1 MRLENQTINT
11 VPFAICKVQLKMV
24 NNKSIFA
31 WFAKN
36 KPIHYLFI
44 NKFTYYLCLLKI
56 NQPNVYNLLKA
67 FFFQVKN

>member
-36 KPIHYLFI
+36 KPTHYLFI
-44 NKFTYYLCLLKI
+44 NKSNSSYIRYAKNKRTYCTFITIFKVSL
-56 NQPNVYNLLKA
+56 
-67 FFFQVKN
+67 